1 VSKDGKELK
10 YLDELKLSNEED
22 APMTLAVSRPVRAA
36 RLDAA
41 RMIPEGARLMG
52 DPRPSN

>member
-36 RLDAA
+36 RRGGIVSRGSQAD
-41 RMIPEGARLMG
+41 E
-52 DPRPSN
+52 

>member
-22 APMTLAVSRPVRAA
+22 APMTLAVSRPVRAV
-36 RLDAA
+36 RLDEA
-41 RMIPEGARLMG
+41 RFSRIW
-52 DPRPSN
+52 RPG